1 MKVMRNFGGHGDL
14 EGRGGLW
21 RSRGSLEIKG
31 NCGGLEK
38 RWSSWGTVE
47 SHGGVWRPGGILEV
61 IRKPRSA
68 TTTSLPTRL
77 GSRRRVSNPE
87 RCKLTLRGAAS
98 CLMTTM
104 MRNLMSGLLSLRS

>member
-1 MKVMRNFGGHGDL
+1 MGNL

-21 RSRGSLEIKG
+21 RSQGSLEIKG
-31 NCGGLEK
+31 NCGGHEK
-38 RWSSWGTVE
+38 RLSSWGAVE
-47 SHGGVWRPGGILEV
+47 SYGGVWRPGGILEV
-61 IRKPRSA
+61 MRKARSA

-87 RCKLTLRGAAS
+87 RRKRTLREAPS